1 MNVALSP
8 DLEKMVND
16 KVASGE
22 YVSAREVVGE
32 ALRLLQER
40 DENQRR
46 RREALRRQIAVGLEQ
61 LERGEF
67 HDCENDAALKSLFDK
82 VKASAVARSRK

>member
-8 DLEKMVND
+8 DMEKMVND

-22 YVSAREVVGE
+22 YASAREVVGE

-40 DENQRR
+40 DENQQR

-61 LERGEF
+61 LERGE
-67 HDCENDAALKSLFDK
+67 AIPGKQVFDELRQRSSDRREQH
-82 VKASAVARSRK
+82 VK